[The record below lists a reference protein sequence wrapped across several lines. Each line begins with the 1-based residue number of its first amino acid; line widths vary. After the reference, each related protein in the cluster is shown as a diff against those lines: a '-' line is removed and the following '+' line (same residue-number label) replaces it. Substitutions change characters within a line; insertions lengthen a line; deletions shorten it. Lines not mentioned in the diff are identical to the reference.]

1 MRNLY
6 IISENL
12 KGCDYISG
20 LGIGGNIMLKSAVRG
35 LIGSM
40 YGVQASQDRV

>member
-20 LGIGGNIMLKSAVRG
+20 LGIGGNKMLKSVLYG
-35 LIGSM
+35 LMGT
-40 YGVQASQDRV
+40 